1 MPNASTFTTRRDA
14 IGYVA
19 QAIENGDA
27 TAEEFDIDAIVD
39 KCFTFDVDAQVFTLT
54 VDTEAFWGAV
64 VDAHI
69 V

>member
-1 MPNASTFTTRRDA
+1 MANANTFTTRHDA

-39 KCFTFDVDAQVFTLT
+39 KCFAFDVDAQVFVLT
-54 VDTEAFWGAV
+54 VDTDAFWEAV
-64 VDAHI
+64 ADAHI
-69 V
+69 